1 MVLLKLRTLAAL
13 EENVMISEACS
24 CDAFMNRDCDAVI
37 SRQSIAILVM
47 PHSSFDHLVGV
58 RDEYSRHI
66 EAERPGRLEIAHSP
80 RPRAYRFVCLHGR
93 EDEGRSAAH
102 AMEPIT

>member
-1 MVLLKLRTLAAL
+1 MGQKRRFGSRPAASGL
-13 EENVMISEACS
+13 PRSTDIFRVRRHVPKVPVPDS
-24 CDAFMNRDCDAVI
+24 CTATHV
-37 SRQSIAILVM
+37 
-47 PHSSFDHLVGV
+47 PSFDHLVGV
-58 RDEYSRHI
+58 NEEYSRHI